1 MTKLLL
7 LSVLVIIT
15 MAIAIE
21 GFREFEL
28 EEELALAKDARSSE
42 ETALDRQERSPK
54 KGKQNRNKK
63 NNKGR
68 KSKGKKSNSKKNGR
82 KGLRQTCP
90 ITETCLSNAMTY
102 LKMMKDNVGNYLKQ
116 DKRMKSANK
125 TVDNKSGKKGIF
137 GPTLRRIV
145 KAGGG
150 NKSNLQCSGSSTS
163 KGALQLKNLTDTLLK
178 CEKTIN
184 ASCDKESFP
193 HPNMT
198 AVKECKTAMDS
209 FKTLVDGCQKKSGSE
224 ACTCWTDTAFTP
236 LVATI
241 KSVHLLLSYIYFC
254 FVFFLPCNI
263 AYSIILS
270 INKAFLLHCSN
281 SLPVSS
287 IFFFSSF
294 YYLFLFQN
302 LLDLRGLQ
310 GRCEAAGILQ
320 G

>member
-7 LSVLVIIT
+7 LSVLVIT
-15 MAIAIE
+15 MAIASE

-28 EEELALAKDARSSE
+28 EEELALARDARSSE
-42 ETALDRQERSPK
+42 ELALDRQERSPRK
-54 KGKQNRNKK
+54 KGKSGKRGK
-63 NNKGR
+63 
-68 KSKGKKSNSKKNGR
+68 KGKGNKSNNYRKEKNDSQ
-82 KGLRQTCP
+82 RQTCT

-116 DKRMKSANK
+116 DKRMKSANN

-198 AVKECKTAMDS
+198 AVKECKTAMTS
-209 FKTLVDGCQKKSGSE
+209 FTTLVDGCQKKSGSE
-224 ACTCWTDTAFTP
+224 ACTCWVDTAFTP

-241 KSVHLLLSYIYFC
+241 KSVCLLILSLFC
-254 FVFFLPCNI
+254 VALLPEFYSPAFVFP
-263 AYSIILS
+263 S
-270 INKAFLLHCSN
+270 
-281 SLPVSS
+281 VSS
-287 IFFFSSF
+287 LSA
-294 YYLFLFQN
+294 
-302 LLDLRGLQ
+302 LLQLYSASGPVPSQPTPRPS
-310 GRCEAAGILQ
+310 
-320 G
+320 

>member
-1 MTKLLL
+1 MNKLLL
-7 LSVLVIIT
+7 LAVLVIT
-15 MAIAIE
+15 LAIAAE
-21 GFREFEL
+21 GFREFES
-28 EEELALAKDARSSE
+28 EEESALARDARSPDE
-42 ETALDRQERSPK
+42 LALDRQERSPEGKKDRKSAK
-54 KGKQNRNKK
+54 KGGKKAKRNKNKRKSRK
-63 NNKGR
+63 NNNGKKGR
-68 KSKGKKSNSKKNGR
+68 KSKGNKRGRNSKGKGR
-82 KGLRQTCP
+82 KERKQRKSSRQTTTCTV
-90 ITETCLSNAMTY
+90 TETCLSNAMTY

-116 DKRMKSANK
+116 DTRMKRANS

-198 AVKECKTAMDS
+198 AVKECKTAMTS
-209 FKTLVDGCQKKSGSE
+209 FTTLVTGCQKKSGSE

-241 KSVHLLLSYIYFC
+241 KSVHLLLSDIFFC
-254 FVFFLPCNI
+254 FAYPFLYHVFLY
-263 AYSIILS
+263 YS
-270 INKAFLLHCSN
+270 LHH
-281 SLPVSS
+281 
-287 IFFFSSF
+287 
-294 YYLFLFQN
+294 
-302 LLDLRGLQ
+302 
-310 GRCEAAGILQ
+310 
-320 G
+320 

>member
-28 EEELALAKDARSSE
+28 EEELALAKDARSFE
-42 ETALDRQERSPK
+42 ETALYRQERSPK
-54 KGKQNRNKK
+54 NGKQNRNKK

-68 KSKGKKSNSKKNGR
+68 KSKGKKSNGKKNGR
-82 KGLRQTCP
+82 KGLRQTCT

-198 AVKECKTAMDS
+198 AVKECKTAMAS

-241 KSVHLLLSYIYFC
+241 KSVCQL
-254 FVFFLPCNI
+254 
-263 AYSIILS
+263 
-270 INKAFLLHCSN
+270 
-281 SLPVSS
+281 VS
-287 IFFFSSF
+287 
-294 YYLFLFQN
+294 
-302 LLDLRGLQ
+302 
-310 GRCEAAGILQ
+310 
-320 G
+320 